1 MEELRD
7 SAALRAA
14 CSGDPLLL
22 WVAQD
27 FRTGARAWTTGA
39 ATAVA
44 GPAVSKRDRL
54 AIQGEPTSVIT
65 LLRQILPEVGPSF
78 RTIGDR
84 DLVHLVVRELVE
96 LDVVLEFGWMDTT
109 APPSIRT
116 HDAEW
121 LDEDHVDEIGRL
133 LDRAFPDSYA
143 RPCEPGVSRWAGCR
157 VNGGLAA
164 VAADAWS
171 CADLGFIAG
180 AATDPNFR
188 SQRLAERVC
197 GLVSHTLVS
206 ERGRAALIADT
217 WNTAAIALYRRLG
230 LGWRDLAAA
239 RVGAGGY

>member
-1 MEELRD
+1 MQWR
-7 SAALRAA
+7 SAAALG
-14 CSGDPLLL
+14 CSGLPHWRSGLDHGSRDGGGR
-22 WVAQD
+22 AGS
-27 FRTGARAWTTGA
+27 FEARSARHSGRADERDHA
-39 ATAVA
+39 A
-44 GPAVSKRDRL
+44 S
-54 AIQGEPTSVIT
+54 
-65 LLRQILPEVGPSF
+65 QILPEVGPSF

-84 DLVHLVVRELVE
+84 DFVHLVVRELVE

-121 LDEDHVDEIGRL
+121 LDEKQVEEIGRL

-217 WNTAAIALYRRLG
+217 WNTAAIALYQRLG

-239 RVGAGGY
+239 RVGTGRY

>member
-1 MEELRD
+1 VAIRC
-7 SAALRAA
+7 
-14 CSGDPLLL
+14 CSGLL
-22 WVAQD
+22 
-27 FRTGARAWTTGA
+27 RTSALALGLGPREPRR
-39 ATAVA
+39 A

-121 LDEDHVDEIGRL
+121 LDEKQVEEIGRL

-143 RPCEPGVSRWAGCR
+143 RPCEPGYRD
-157 VNGGLAA
+157 GLAA
-164 VAADAWS
+164 
-171 CADLGFIAG
+171 G
-180 AATDPNFR
+180 
-188 SQRLAERVC
+188 
-197 GLVSHTLVS
+197 
-206 ERGRAALIADT
+206 
-217 WNTAAIALYRRLG
+217 
-230 LGWRDLAAA
+230 
-239 RVGAGGY
+239 

>member
-121 LDEDHVDEIGRL
+121 LDEEQVEEIGLL

-180 AATDPNFR
+180 AATDPN
-188 SQRLAERVC
+188 C

-217 WNTAAIALYRRLG
+217 WNTAAIVLYQRLG

-239 RVGAGGY
+239 RVGTGRY

>member
-22 WVAQD
+22 WV
-27 FRTGARAWTTGA
+27 ARAWTTGA

-54 AIQGEPTSVIT
+54 AIRGEPTSVIT

-133 LDRAFPDSYA
+133 L
-143 RPCEPGVSRWAGCR
+143 
-157 VNGGLAA
+157 A

-217 WNTAAIALYRRLG
+217 WNTAAIALYQRLG

-239 RVGAGGY
+239 RVGTGRY